1 MFNPYTRNSLI
12 VQIASFRYQLSHST
26 FTYLLHTDVV
36 SRPALELLQSAGI
49 DTAYDRLVPHIVN
62 RAETK
67 ILLARHT
74 GESDWKLF
82 AGYVKRGENAEKTIP
97 RELKEE
103 TKLAAVKWRY
113 FASRYHEEKDVL
125 MLNFIVTADETDE
138 RGLVLNEEI
147 EEARWFSPDEARTA
161 IKKNST
167 AEYFLLGALAELGR
181 KK

>member
-1 MFNPYTRNSLI
+1 MFCRDCGERLTLRFLENEGLIPYCEKCEAFKFPLFP
-12 VQIASFRYQLSHST
+12 VA
-26 FTYLLHTDVV
+26 V
-36 SRPALELLQSAGI
+36 SM
-49 DTAYDRLVPHIVN
+49 TVVN